1 MDCIGWDD
9 SNMKLA
15 LRVRAVLY
23 RVIADDSDRYDMPK
37 REPVSGYVSDSS
49 NEMLCYIV

>member
-1 MDCIGWDD
+1 MDACNWDN

-15 LRVRAVLY
+15 LRIRAVLY
-23 RVIADDSDRYDMPK
+23 RVIANDSDRYDMPI